1 MVWETLGALNSEGEE
16 VLRQIFRFAAKQ
28 LGHEFS
34 SYCGR
39 AWARFSCC
47 LQRSVGQAILIR
59 IDGREF
65 RDPLIPSEADTF
77 LTQDAPPTPVHVA
90 PALALAPP
98 PSPSLSLPLP
108 SLPAP
113 PSPLPASSPPFSLP
127 PPASTSH
134 TSRPGIFA
142 IKSDGHCC
150 YHLGGVIGTLCKD
163 PDALSHSP
171 ATCSDEDLAMAR
183 VRIQANLQKAV
194 EPKREFFPE
203 EQEMEAHIAT
213 MIGEALHE
221 FTARVSGKVS
231 GQARLGPTTDL
242 ALYTLEEDVRVM
254 VIATDKIFSTTP
266 DEKLLESVVSAF
278 VPGEREKSRVV
289 CAILHK
295 EHFDLGVI
303 RTLDSVKAVFQVGP
317 EWDRA
322 LLSLLAFVF

>member
-1 MVWETLGALNSEGEE
+1 
-16 VLRQIFRFAAKQ
+16 
-28 LGHEFS
+28 
-34 SYCGR
+34 
-39 AWARFSCC
+39 
-47 LQRSVGQAILIR
+47 
-59 IDGREF
+59 
-65 RDPLIPSEADTF
+65 
-77 LTQDAPPTPVHVA
+77 
-90 PALALAPP
+90 
-98 PSPSLSLPLP
+98 
-108 SLPAP
+108 
-113 PSPLPASSPPFSLP
+113 
-127 PPASTSH
+127 
-134 TSRPGIFA
+134 
-142 IKSDGHCC
+142 
-150 YHLGGVIGTLCKD
+150 
-163 PDALSHSP
+163 
-171 ATCSDEDLAMAR
+171 MAR

-303 RTLDSVKAVFQVGP
+303 RTLDSVKAVFQWVLNGTG
-317 EWDRA
+317 
-322 LLSLLAFVF
+322 LF